1 MKVKTICPQM
11 ISVLMERT
19 VTNLIFLIII
29 MNLSKLTD
37 LLNHEED
44 DGDDVDEDV
53 INFLLNLV

>member
-53 INFLLNLV
+53 TDFLLNLV